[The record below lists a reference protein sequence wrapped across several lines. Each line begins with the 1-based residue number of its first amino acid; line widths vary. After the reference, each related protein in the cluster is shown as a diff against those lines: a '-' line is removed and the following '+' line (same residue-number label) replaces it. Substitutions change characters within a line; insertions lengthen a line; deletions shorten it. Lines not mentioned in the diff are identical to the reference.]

1 MKQKT
6 RGNGSAVIIKGM
18 LHLLLVWFLSALSLI
33 IAAYLLPS
41 VEIESFSTALIAA
54 ALIGILNATLG
65 WLLKL
70 AVFPLTWLLPGLVY
84 LVVNAI
90 MIYLVSRFM
99 RGFVVRTFGSAFLC
113 ALVVAV
119 VNILLRSVVY

>member
-1 MKQKT
+1 LKKYVEKS
-6 RGNGSAVIIKGM
+6 GIAVVIKGM
-18 LHLLLVWFLSALSLI
+18 LHLLLVWFLSALALI

-41 VEIESFSTALIAA
+41 VEIENFGTAMIAA

-65 WLLKL
+65 WLLRL

-90 MIYLVSRFM
+90 MIYLVSRFV
-99 RGFVVRTFGSAFLC
+99 RGFIVRSFGSAFLC

-119 VNILLRSVVY
+119 VNILLRSVV

>member
-1 MKQKT
+1 
-6 RGNGSAVIIKGM
+6 M

-84 LVVNAI
+84 LVVDAI
-90 MIYLVSRFM
+90 MIYLVSRFL

-113 ALVVAV
+113 ALIVTL
-119 VNILLRSVVY
+119 VNIVLWSVA